1 MFTIYLISTHLAP
14 QTLNENTSNFRLLIA
29 VADLMANGGWMDVAT
44 NSRLGYDHD
53 MTFKVEHL
61 KWNPLAHFHCIGLSW
76 LPCSTSMWWWWS
88 VPLLQLLLASG
99 HNHSCRQIQANVAHV
114 AGDGEGV
121 YSTHSTVGLNMT
133 VWETW
138 QVQHTISWLMFTL
151 HSINIYLTKCFYIK
165 IFDTLSQSRQVI
177 MFCIVM
183 FLSKW

>member
-1 MFTIYLISTHLAP
+1 MFTIYLISTHLAWLLSKLS
-14 QTLNENTSNFRLLIA
+14 QNTSNFRLLIA

-44 NSRLGYDHD
+44 NSRLGYDH
-53 MTFKVEHL
+53 
-61 KWNPLAHFHCIGLSW
+61 AHFHCIGLSW

-165 IFDTLSQSRQVI
+165 TSCPYYNVKLS
-177 MFCIVM
+177 
-183 FLSKW
+183 

>member
-14 QTLNENTSNFRLLIA
+14 LETLNENTSNFRLLIA

-114 AGDGEGV
+114 AGDGEGSTLLYSWSKYDCLRDLASSAHNFLTDV
-121 YSTHSTVGLNMT
+121 YSTL
-133 VWETW
+133 
-138 QVQHTISWLMFTL
+138 
-151 HSINIYLTKCFYIK
+151 
-165 IFDTLSQSRQVI
+165 D
-177 MFCIVM
+177 
-183 FLSKW
+183 